1 MNRNQLN
8 EVHYL
13 SDEYD
18 NIIPNAKLF
27 HRLQEAEKEID
38 EQIYKAR
45 LDLQELLIMPTPKVK
60 GLLRTH
66 IFAYVLKEE
75 PNSWVMRIQGKVM
88 PLLELQ
94 PGGTFQ
100 KFTHFFQ
107 KIVIKFNSDQYQDI
121 EWKRSAT
128 DSDGFEIKRPFDIDK
143 CTPIQMKIYFH
154 LNYPAQEFKLSEPLA
169 MILGFSQESRP
180 RILYHMWQYIKI
192 NSLQDK
198 DNPNLIILNKH
209 LQKIFNSDK
218 TYIVSLTSKLVEHI
232 KQPDPI
238 VLDFTITLS
247 EDCDSNQILHDI
259 IVTAEDPH
267 FADILSFLSNSE
279 SDSLLFP
286 KSFIPVN
293 KDTLNASQSSF
304 VEEFNKKSLKCDK
317 MITLMLEILKKHK
330 YQYDYYDAYAKDP
343 IKFINNF
350 IIQQN
355 ALIKMVD
362 DSSITESR
370 LDYTSSQYYKDNEEV
385 IREYVDNYLAKLIP
399 SNDSKDKDIEMK

>member
-1 MNRNQLN
+1 MNEIHHLP
-8 EVHYL
+8 
-13 SDEYD
+13 DEYD
-18 NIIPNAKLF
+18 NLIPNAKLF
-27 HRLQEAEKEID
+27 HRLQEAEKDID
-38 EQIYKAR
+38 EQIYKER

-66 IFAYVLKEE
+66 IFAYVPKEE
-75 PNSWVMRIQGKVM
+75 PNTWIMRIQGKVM

-107 KIVIKFNSDQYQDI
+107 KIVIKFSKDQYQDI
-121 EWKRSAT
+121 EWKRSGA
-128 DSDGFEIKRPFDIDK
+128 DSDGFEIKRPFDINTR
-143 CTPIQMKIYFH
+143 TPIQMKIYFY
-154 LNYPAQEFKLSEPLA
+154 LNYPAQEFKLSEPLE
-169 MILGFSQESRP
+169 MILGISQESRP

-198 DNPNLIILNKH
+198 DNPNLIIHNKH
-209 LQKIFNSDK
+209 LQKLFNSDK
-218 TYIVSLTSKLVEHI
+218 TYVVSLTSKLVEHI

-238 VLDFTITLS
+238 ALDFTVTLA
-247 EDCDSNQILHDI
+247 EDFNSNQILHDL

-279 SDSLLFP
+279 SDNLLFP
-286 KSFIPVN
+286 KSFISTN
-293 KDTLNASQSSF
+293 KDTANASKVSF
-304 VEEFNKKSLKCDK
+304 VEEFNKKTQHCDK
-317 MITLMLEILKKHK
+317 MISLMLEILKKHK
-330 YQYDYYDAYAKDP
+330 YQYEFYDAYAKDP

-350 IIQQN
+350 LIQQN

-385 IREYVDNYLAKLIP
+385 MREYVDNYLSKLVVAHDHKDKDK
-399 SNDSKDKDIEMK
+399 SNKDIEMK